1 MTLQVDELG
10 QLILNVCRAA
20 PDGVV
25 VFLPSYDY
33 ETTVHARWAAS
44 GALANI
50 GKVKTVFRE
59 PRASTDVEATLA
71 AYAECIRA
79 AAAAAATTGTGA
91 QVRSPFYS
99 QLLSFTLS
107 TTRACHSF

>member
-44 GALANI
+44 GALGSDGIADAPSLRKPQQLRRLRQ
-50 GKVKTVFRE
+50 GRRVLR
-59 PRASTDVEATLA
+59 RAL
-71 AYAECIRA
+71 
-79 AAAAAATTGTGA
+79 
-91 QVRSPFYS
+91 VRSQRKRPV
-99 QLLSFTLS
+99 
-107 TTRACHSF
+107 

>member
-79 AAAAAATTGTGA
+79 AAAAATTGTGA